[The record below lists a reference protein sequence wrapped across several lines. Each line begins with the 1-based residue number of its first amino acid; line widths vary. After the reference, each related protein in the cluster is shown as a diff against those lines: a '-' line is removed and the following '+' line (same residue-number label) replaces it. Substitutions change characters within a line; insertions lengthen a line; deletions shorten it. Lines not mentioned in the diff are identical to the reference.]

1 MAPKRKRVPTGAAQA
16 PAFTKGAVPKR
27 LAQFANSCPQLDSR
41 PSWRFSLADTATDS
55 PWVWGGFDEAC
66 AVKIFKLAVEME
78 KLAWHEIQSQ
88 NTGGAR
94 GGLRNKAIPV
104 ENLSSEAQNRLVALN
119 LDDVDELFR
128 FRLGNLERLWGIRL
142 GDPWVFYPLW
152 WDPNH
157 QVCPSV
163 PR

>member
-78 KLAWHEIQSQ
+78 KLAWREVQSQ
-88 NTGGAR
+88 NTGGAK